1 MNLFAKLSINQSIE
15 ENEEKIVFVSEKCPV
30 CEENDDT
37 VSLMS
42 SSHFNKL
49 SKRGTTLK
57 NNQTLGSSQIQSP
70 NVPPNDSISQAN
82 RSTNLSN
89 KNIQVRKTNLESSKI
104 GVGSVANQ
112 PLNNSA
118 LLDNISI
125 VSRNTTARA
134 TKIYNISDLANLEN
148 LTLVEEQR
156 KQLQQASRS
165 RNINS
170 NGTSKAL
177 VAKTEKASI
186 PECECLRAYY
196 NYKATKLRVTYL
208 SYVRFK
214 DGANSLLKAETFWQ
228 IPFEN
233 AISLSIHLQKSRI
246 KLNESLVLNLVF
258 KNLLTQELDLVIEE
272 GSFKFVSAVG
282 DNKNF
287 GALIMENK
295 VSRNVY
301 IGPLTQDSVSFCFMP
316 VKCGMIE
323 LEAIRV
329 FDMKSRKEF
338 KFNCG
343 YKILIN

>member
-1 MNLFAKLSINQSIE
+1 MCE
-15 ENEEKIVFVSEKCPV
+15 ENE
-30 CEENDDT
+30 DT
-37 VSLMS
+37 ISLTTS
-42 SSHFNKL
+42 TQLNKL
-49 SKRGTTLK
+49 NKRGTVLK
-57 NNQTLGSSQIQSP
+57 NSSIFGTNLPTLPNPSP
-70 NVPPNDSISQAN
+70 NDAISNAN
-82 RSTNLSN
+82 RSSIQSN
-89 KNIQVRKTNLESSKI
+89 RNIPLRKNTIDASKI
-104 GVGSVANQ
+104 GISSVVNQ
-112 PLNNSA
+112 PISNSVI
-118 LLDNISI
+118 LDSTSM
-125 VSRNTTARA
+125 VSKNHTARA
-134 TKIYNISDLANLEN
+134 TRIQNISDLANLDN
-148 LTLVEEQR
+148 LTLIDEQR
-156 KQLQQASRS
+156 KQIQQASRS
-165 RNINS
+165 RNSNPNNS
-170 NGTSKAL
+170 SKAQGSRTD
-177 VAKTEKASI
+177 KTAI

-246 KLNESLVLNLVF
+246 KLNESLILNLVF
-258 KNLLTQELDLVIEE
+258 KNLLTQELELVIEE

-323 LEAIRV
+323 LEAIKV
-329 FDMKSRKEF
+329 FDLKSRKEF

>member
-1 MNLFAKLSINQSIE
+1 VNLFAKLNINPSIE
-15 ENEEKIVFVSEKCPV
+15 ENEEKVVFVSEKCAM
-30 CEENDDT
+30 CEENDAT
-37 VSLMS
+37 ISMTS
-42 SSHFNKL
+42 STQFTKL
-49 SKRGTTLK
+49 NKRGTVL
-57 NNQTLGSSQIQSP
+57 NNGTNLGTGTAQ
-70 NVPPNDSISQAN
+70 PPNPSPSDAFSVAN
-82 RSTNLSN
+82 RSVAQSN
-89 KNIQVRKTNLESSKI
+89 RNISLRKNTIETSKMGI
-104 GVGSVANQ
+104 GSVVNQ
-112 PLNNSA
+112 PLGNS
-118 LLDNISI
+118 LILDNTSV
-125 VSRNTTARA
+125 VSKNNTVRTTR
-134 TKIYNISDLANLEN
+134 IQNLSDLANIDN
-148 LTLVEEQR
+148 LTLIEEQR
-156 KQLQQASRS
+156 KQIQQVSRT
-165 RNINS
+165 RNANS
-170 NGTSKAL
+170 NPPSRTQGHKVDKMA
-177 VAKTEKASI
+177 I

-233 AISLSIHLQKSRI
+233 AISLSIHLQKSKI

-258 KNLLTQELDLVIEE
+258 KNLLTQELELVIEE

-295 VSRNVY
+295 VTRNVY
-301 IGPLTQDSVSFCFMP
+301 IGPMTQDSVSFCFMP

-323 LEAIRV
+323 LEAIKV
-329 FDMKSRKEF
+329 LDLKSRKEF